1 MAQKDASQKILESYN
16 DVFSDIVNV
25 LLFKGR
31 RVLSEDELEDQAP
44 RSYYKAD
51 GKIHEIER
59 DVAKRWK
66 NGNIR
71 VACIGFENQT
81 ASDPD
86 MPLRVIGYDG
96 AEYRAQLLNKQAI
109 HYPVVTLVLY
119 FGHKQRWSGPQ
130 TLKERLDIPKE
141 FDKYVNDYK
150 IHIFEI
156 AFMDKE
162 EVNLFQ
168 SDFRAVAEFFVQ
180 KRENGDY
187 KPKTQDLKHVQETLQ
202 LLSVM
207 TNDHRFEDVYN
218 EASDAQKGEMRNMC
232 EILDKIENRGI
243 EKGRAEGR
251 AEGIAEGIEK
261 GIEKGI
267 VKGNTEGKSQMAD
280 LMKIL
285 LTENRIEDAKRAA
298 EDTVYC
304 DELMKQYG
312 IG

>member
-31 RVLSEDELEDQAP
+31 KVLEEEELEDQAP

-141 FDKYVNDYK
+141 FDEYVNDYK
-150 IHIFEI
+150 IRVFEI
-156 AFMDKE
+156 AFMDEKE
-162 EVNLFQ
+162 VDLFQ
-168 SDFRAVAEFFVQ
+168 SDFRAVAEYFVQ

-261 GIEKGI
+261 GI

>member
-31 RVLSEDELEDQAP
+31 KVLSEEELEDQAP

-96 AEYRAQLLNKQAI
+96 AEYRAQLLNKQAV

-141 FDKYVNDYK
+141 LDKYVNDYE
-150 IHIFEI
+150 IYVFEI

-162 EVNLFQ
+162 EVDLFQ
-168 SDFRAVAEFFVQ
+168 SDFRVVADYFVQ
-180 KRENGDY
+180 KQENGDY
-187 KPKTQDLKHVQETLQ
+187 EPKPQDLKHVQETLQ

-251 AEGIAEGIEK
+251 AEGKAEGIAEGIE
-261 GIEKGI
+261 
-267 VKGNTEGKSQMAD
+267 KGNTEGKSQMAD
-280 LMKIL
+280 LMKRL
-285 LTENRIEDAKRAA
+285 LAENRIEDAKRAA
-298 EDTVYC
+298 EDPAYC